1 MILSPVVNDYLL
13 FFTIFGVGFT
23 VLASVAIQSLLL
35 MDKEEEP
42 FGKRQYFNVA
52 KIAFIQ
58 GLVFAGFVV
67 CVHIFGDD
75 TMVSH
80 RSSMS
85 ELWAMLWVA
94 PIVSVVSCFVATGLV
109 ALFTVLWR
117 VLDVLLK
124 SPVGWWCSLMGRNS
138 NSE

>member
-1 MILSPVVNDYLL
+1 MILSPVVTDYLL
-13 FFTIFGVGFT
+13 FFATFGVGFT

-35 MDKEEEP
+35 MDKEEKS

-52 KIAFIQ
+52 KIVFIQ
-58 GLVFAGFVV
+58 GLVFAGFAV
-67 CVHIFGDD
+67 CVHTFGDD
-75 TMVSH
+75 SMVPL
-80 RSSMS
+80 RSSVS

-94 PIVSVVSCFVATGLV
+94 PIVSVVSCFVATGAV

-124 SPVGWWCSLMGRNS
+124 SPVGWWCGLMGRNGD
-138 NSE
+138 SE

>member
-13 FFTIFGVGFT
+13 FFAVFGVGFT
-23 VLASVAIQSLLL
+23 TLASVAVQLLLL
-35 MDKEEEP
+35 MDKELEP
-42 FGKRQYFNVA
+42 FGRRQYFNVA
-52 KIAFIQ
+52 KIVFIQ

-67 CVHIFGDD
+67 CVHIFGDNS
-75 TMVSH
+75 MVPH
-80 RSSMS
+80 RSSVS

-94 PIVSVVSCFVATGLV
+94 PIVSVVSCFVATGAV

-124 SPVGWWCSLMGRNS
+124 SPVGWWCSLMGRNGD
-138 NSE
+138 SE

>member
-1 MILSPVVNDYLL
+1 MILSPVVTDYLL
-13 FFTIFGVGFT
+13 LLAIFGGLFT
-23 VLASVAIQSLLL
+23 TLPAVAVQLLLL
-35 MDKEEEP
+35 MDKEDEP

-52 KIAFIQ
+52 KIVFIQ

-75 TMVSH
+75 SMVPH
-80 RSSMS
+80 RSSAS

-94 PIVSVVSCFVATGLV
+94 PIVSVVSCFVVTGAV

-124 SPVGWWCSLMGRNS
+124 SPVGWWCGLMGRNGDA
-138 NSE
+138 E